1 MPKTVKKKRTTKTN
15 NEVLCIKLDN
25 IYSIL
30 EKNSKDIEELKEQV
44 AMGKGGIRAIFVIG
58 ALIGVILGVG
68 KYFKFWS

>member
-1 MPKTVKKKRTTKTN
+1 MPKTVKKKQTTKTN